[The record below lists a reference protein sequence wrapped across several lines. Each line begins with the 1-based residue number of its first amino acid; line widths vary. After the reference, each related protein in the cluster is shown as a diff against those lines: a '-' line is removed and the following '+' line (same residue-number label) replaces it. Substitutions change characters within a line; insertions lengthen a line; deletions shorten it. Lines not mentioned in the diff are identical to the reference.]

1 MKILK
6 IKYINTLCFKDCS
19 LNFEKK
25 TYGISLYSNIDEL
38 ILFRQNAIKNRLELN
53 ERITDALFSSNNIR
67 EVKGL
72 ATKKKITFFEALII
86 VFQNYSV
93 FLLPLLSFVLFFWSL
108 VSFLGFCSFSRV
120 LYLYCVEYIV
130 KWVNISVITNGSKL
144 KLVNRRFVSI
154 QNGKLSKRVIL
165 YEMAIAGTDVF
176 QSKYA

>member
-1 MKILK
+1 M
-6 IKYINTLCFKDCS
+6 
-19 LNFEKK
+19 NFEKK

-93 FLLPLLSFVLFFWSL
+93 FLLPLLSFVLFFWSF
-108 VSFLGFCSFSRV
+108 FLF
-120 LYLYCVEYIV
+120 
-130 KWVNISVITNGSKL
+130 
-144 KLVNRRFVSI
+144 
-154 QNGKLSKRVIL
+154 
-165 YEMAIAGTDVF
+165 
-176 QSKYA
+176 